1 MANVH
6 RTARGK
12 GVDLDK
18 LKLMN
23 ETTIAVGNAD
33 VNARG
38 DIVKGGKIIKTREQI
53 AQENYKIRGNNVVK
67 DANARRQADIQ
78 PDFVNPPIS
87 PLEEI
92 NMAEENPTVIE
103 QEPVDNALRGGLANA
118 VNRGRNVASAFD
130 TQRKRI

>member
-12 GVDLDK
+12 GIDIDR

-23 ETTIAVGNAD
+23 ETTVAVGNAG

-38 DIVKGGKIIKTREQI
+38 DVVRGNKVIKTREQI
-53 AQENYKIRGNNVVK
+53 TQENYKIRGNNVVK
-67 DANARRQADIQ
+67 DANSRRAVNIE
-78 PDFVNPPIS
+78 PDFVNPPLS
-87 PLEEI
+87 PLEELSTAA
-92 NMAEENPTVIE
+92 NGPEVIE
-103 QEPVDNALRGGLANA
+103 QLPLENEPRGGLASA
-118 VNRGRNVASAFD
+118 VSRGKNVAAAFD